1 VKKRRGAVPRKVFDP
16 GESVLVLIE
25 QGRGIGHGSVRFVPL
40 LSAIKNNSC
49 IVSIPRSM
57 PLATNVLP
65 RRAAAYAAA
74 WMVVLLAGCSS
85 KDLPSELDTVRS
97 WTATTLLAADRRA
110 AGATNRAVTIQLVD
124 RATKARGQAAQELA
138 QLARA
143 DSARVVARAALDS
156 LDQGIALLRSAAR

>member
-1 VKKRRGAVPRKVFDP
+1 
-16 GESVLVLIE
+16 LN
-25 QGRGIGHGSVRFVPL
+25 
-40 LSAIKNNSC
+40 AIKNSSC
-49 IVSIPRSM
+49 IMYIPRST

-85 KDLPSELDTVRS
+85 KDLRSELDTVHS

-124 RATKARGQAAQELA
+124 RATKARGQAEQEFA
-138 QLARA
+138 QLART